1 MYFLPAGKD
10 GKNADSSK
18 LSRLRSGNCCTQLL
32 RLNIQKLSSFYHELS
47 KNSISRH
54 ICGDL
59 EELDLVKKVCRKGY
73 CQLLCL
79 CPPDGDPI
87 FLSVYFP
94 VAGTVGALTEVS
106 LNRVSKYLPYISQ
119 LSMARQCSQRPYEC
133 KHVIKIAFIVSC
145 EPNSL
150 FGTTQLFL

>member
-32 RLNIQKLSSFYHELS
+32 RLNIQKLNGFYHELS

-79 CPPDGDPI
+79 SPPDGDPI
-87 FLSVYFP
+87 FLSIYFP

-106 LNRVSKYLPYISQ
+106 LNRVSKYLPYIS
-119 LSMARQCSQRPYEC
+119 
-133 KHVIKIAFIVSC
+133 
-145 EPNSL
+145 
-150 FGTTQLFL
+150 